1 MKQIV
6 NTSNAPQPIG
16 PYSQAVVVGNMLF
29 ASGQIALDAR
39 TGQLVNATLQD
50 ETKQVLANVDAVLKA
65 AGFHAEDVVKVSIFL
80 SDMKLFGEVNAVY
93 ATYFKVNPPA
103 RETVAVAGLPMGV
116 NVEISVTAVR
126 TV

>member
-1 MKQIV
+1 MKHIV
-6 NTSNAPQPIG
+6 NTPEAPQPIG

-39 TGQLVNATLQD
+39 TGKLVNDSVKA
-50 ETKQVLANVDAVLKA
+50 ETEKVIENVHAVLTE
-65 AGFHAEDVVKVSIFL
+65 AGFQPEDVVKVSIFL
-80 SDMKLFGEVNAVY
+80 SDMMLFTEVNAVY
-93 ATYFKVNPPA
+93 AAYFKINPPA